1 MSDCTVVVRET
12 TERIV
17 VVREPETQIT
27 VSAVGPQGAPG
38 PNAIGG
44 YEVTVDEIA
53 DGDVLSFAAANSR
66 WTNRRQ
72 ENLTDGGNC

>member
-1 MSDCTVVVRET
+1 MSHS
-12 TERIV
+12 IV
-17 VVREPETQIT
+17 VVREPTQRVVVVREPQTSIT
-27 VSAVGPQGAPG
+27 VTAVGPQGHPG

-44 YEVTVDEIA
+44 YEITIADIA
-53 DGDVLSFAAANSR
+53 DGDVLSFASASNR